1 MVRWENFYADMG
13 ECPKGLSLE
22 RKNNERGLVTY
33 EARSYARAI
42 RRITTVAIVAT
53 IKNDTNLCDTGSQ
66 ITKE

>member
-1 MVRWENFYADMG
+1 MQRFNDIRSTDGGWENFYADMG
-13 ECPKGLSLE
+13 ECPKGLSLK

-53 IKNDTNLCDTGSQ
+53 I
-66 ITKE
+66 